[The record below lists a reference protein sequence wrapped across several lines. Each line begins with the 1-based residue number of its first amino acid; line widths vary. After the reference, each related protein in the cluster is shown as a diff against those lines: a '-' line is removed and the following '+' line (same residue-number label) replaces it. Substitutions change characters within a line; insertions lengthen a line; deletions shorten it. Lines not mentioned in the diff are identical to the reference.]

1 MEAKVSVA
9 FSAQQITC
17 LTGGCHCSSVLKR
30 LSWYSCN
37 QWEVKYYLGV
47 ITGVPIR
54 LGKEGGPFAGSMSKV
69 VNDQRAGF
77 DDHLNLMS
85 QLCVYLFI
93 TDYKSQTKAKK
104 SDST

>member
-1 MEAKVSVA
+1 M
-9 FSAQQITC
+9 
-17 LTGGCHCSSVLKR
+17 
-30 LSWYSCN
+30 
-37 QWEVKYYLGV
+37 
-47 ITGVPIR
+47 
-54 LGKEGGPFAGSMSKV
+54 